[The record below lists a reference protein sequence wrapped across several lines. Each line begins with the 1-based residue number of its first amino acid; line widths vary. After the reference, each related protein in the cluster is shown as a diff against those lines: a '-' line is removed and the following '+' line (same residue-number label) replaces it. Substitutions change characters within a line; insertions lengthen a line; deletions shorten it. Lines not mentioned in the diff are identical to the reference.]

1 MTKIHT
7 LGEQKRERVRRKS
20 VKGHWNTV
28 NEGLEKKTRV
38 IVGAKKTFFF
48 PLRGGFREG
57 QISIVESL
65 TVLRASFTNSSS
77 RFA

>member
-1 MTKIHT
+1 M
-7 LGEQKRERVRRKS
+7 
-20 VKGHWNTV
+20 KGHWNRV
-28 NEGLEKKTRV
+28 SEGLEKKTRV
-38 IVGAKKTFFF
+38 TVGMQKTFFF
-48 PLRGGFREG
+48 PLREGFGEG

>member
-1 MTKIHT
+1 M
-7 LGEQKRERVRRKS
+7 
-20 VKGHWNTV
+20 KGHWNRV
-28 NEGLEKKTRV
+28 SKGLEKKTRV
-38 IVGAKKTFFF
+38 IVGVQKTFFF
-48 PLRGGFREG
+48 PLRGGFRKG